1 MKKRNVIK
9 KVAAVGLSFMMLV
22 GMTACGGSY
31 SSDLSAQELAE
42 SVQGKVAISDAT
54 NLRDNLVEDS
64 YGADLSF
71 LEDFYV
77 LKSSEGVTPDE
88 IAVFKVKDTGDLSKC
103 TDAFKT
109 RQEYQKTN
117 FESYKP
123 DQMYK
128 FDNVYTGTF
137 GVYAVMVIADDTSD
151 VKAAVEE
158 ALK

>member
-1 MKKRNVIK
+1 M
-9 KVAAVGLSFMMLV
+9 
-22 GMTACGGSY
+22 
-31 SSDLSAQELAE
+31 
-42 SVQGKVAISDAT
+42 
-54 NLRDNLVEDS
+54 
-64 YGADLSF
+64 
-71 LEDFYV
+71 
-77 LKSSEGVTPDE
+77 TPDE

-128 FDNVYTGTF
+128 FDNVYTNTF

-151 VKAAVEE
+151 VEAAVEE

>member
-1 MKKRNVIK
+1 MKKKNLIK
-9 KVAAVGLSFMMLV
+9 KMAAVGLGIVMMV
-22 GMTACGGSY
+22 GITACGDSY

-42 SVQGKVAISDAT
+42 SVEGKVSISDT
-54 NLRDNLVEDS
+54 SNLRDNLVEDS

-88 IAVFKVKDTGDLSKC
+88 IAVFKVKDTADLSKC

-137 GVYAVMVIADDTSD
+137 GVYAVMVIAEDTSD
-151 VKAAVEE
+151 VEAAVEE